1 MVIVNP
7 ISVKN
12 SKERIQLVMRI
23 VASQENQ
30 DDMVANLLI
39 QAADYIDTLE
49 NIRLALS
56 DVIKNLQPL
65 VPRMELKEGR
75 ILSQSIEEL
84 KVFAAS
90 FYLLEKAEVK
100 EDEGI
105 KVGLKDFGDA
115 VDRFGT
121 IDGSGNLG

>member
-30 DDMVANLLI
+30 DDMASNLLI
-39 QAADYIDTLE
+39 QAADYIDSLE

-65 VPRMELKEGR
+65 VPRMELKDGK

-90 FYLLEKAEVK
+90 FYLLGKAEVK
-100 EDEGI
+100 EDERI
-105 KVGLKDFGDA
+105 KVGLKDFGNA
-115 VDRFGT
+115 VDRFNT
-121 IDGSGNLG
+121 IDGSDNLG

>member
-30 DDMVANLLI
+30 DDMASNLLI
-39 QAADYIDTLE
+39 QAADYIDSLE

-65 VPRMELKEGR
+65 VPRMELKDGK

-90 FYLLEKAEVK
+90 FYLLGKAEVK
-100 EDEGI
+100 EDERI
-105 KVGLKDFGDA
+105 KVGLKDFGNA
-115 VDRFGT
+115 VDRFNT